1 VPSSVPDAPPHVL
14 GAINLRG
21 VVAPLLNLAACLG
34 VTTRTESERNVII
47 VVEIDETLFGLLVDA
62 MSDIIE
68 PSGDEM
74 QSPPDAAKS
83 GDQSYVRAS
92 TLVGEKM
99 VRILS
104 LASVLPPVADA
115 A

>member
-1 VPSSVPDAPPHVL
+1 M
-14 GAINLRG
+14 
-21 VVAPLLNLAACLG
+21 
-34 VTTRTESERNVII
+34 II

-62 MSDIIE
+62 VSDIIAPTE
-68 PSGDEM
+68 DEM

-92 TLVGEKM
+92 TLVGERM
-99 VRILS
+99 VRILN
-104 LASVLPPVADA
+104 LATVLTPVADA